1 MTIEENFFS
10 LDLMINNMPHYVYW
24 KNKKS
29 IYMACNDNIA
39 RLFGLKN
46 KEEIR
51 GKSDKDFYW
60 LDESLIRQFVADDQ
74 RVMIEKV
81 TLTKE
86 YSIPIKQ
93 FGGEL
98 RFFRTDK
105 LPLYDQQNQV
115 VGVLG
120 VAIDITEQKFVKQET
135 HVSSMLLEDIIFNLP
150 GLIYWKNKQ
159 HQYIGFNKNVVEL
172 SRLSRTSLYG
182 KTDLEINWGEKE
194 AKVFQKEDKEVM
206 ETGIIKI
213 TENSLPIKRADGA
226 HIVVRTEKNRLY
238 DREGNII
245 GMLGVALDITD
256 KKIFEQKL
264 IIAKEKAEA
273 ANQAKT
279 EFIMNM
285 SHDLRTPLAG
295 IIGLAGIQADKKM
308 ELPEQ
313 QQYGQMIQ
321 GAGEQLLELLNS
333 VIEVTAAEHQIQPP
347 KKEPINLIQ
356 LAKELQTLMQPSLQ
370 SKGLQF
376 QVKIDPTLPTIISDR
391 IKLKRLLLNLLSNA
405 VKFTRQGEID
415 LKINLFSIEND
426 QAKVKM
432 QIADTGI
439 GIAKDKLDKIFDRF
453 YRVHPSYQG
462 GYQGYGIGLYLVKKI
477 VEQLNGE
484 IKVASEEGKGSCFTL
499 DFNFSLAGKDADENK
514 TVLAKS
520 ELEAY
525 PGTGKLKRAVL
536 VAEDNALVLYVVK
549 NILSNLGYKVIT
561 VTKGKAALQALQTQ
575 SFVWALLDV
584 GLPDLTGTEVAKRY
598 RQWEQAHNKSRLPL
612 FVLTAHA
619 VEEVKEQCDEI
630 GIDHIF
636 HKPFTGQ
643 DAQTIEQF
651 IRQE

>member
-1 MTIEENFFS
+1 
-10 LDLMINNMPHYVYW
+10 
-24 KNKKS
+24 
-29 IYMACNDNIA
+29 
-39 RLFGLKN
+39 
-46 KEEIR
+46 
-51 GKSDKDFYW
+51 
-60 LDESLIRQFVADDQ
+60 
-74 RVMIEKV
+74 
-81 TLTKE
+81 
-86 YSIPIKQ
+86 
-93 FGGEL
+93 
-98 RFFRTDK
+98 
-105 LPLYDQQNQV
+105 
-115 VGVLG
+115 
-120 VAIDITEQKFVKQET
+120 
-135 HVSSMLLEDIIFNLP
+135 
-150 GLIYWKNKQ
+150 
-159 HQYIGFNKNVVEL
+159 
-172 SRLSRTSLYG
+172 
-182 KTDLEINWGEKE
+182 
-194 AKVFQKEDKEVM
+194 
-206 ETGIIKI
+206 
-213 TENSLPIKRADGA
+213 
-226 HIVVRTEKNRLY
+226 
-238 DREGNII
+238 
-245 GMLGVALDITD
+245 
-256 KKIFEQKL
+256 
-264 IIAKEKAEA
+264 
-273 ANQAKT
+273 
-279 EFIMNM
+279 
-285 SHDLRTPLAG
+285 
-295 IIGLAGIQADKKM
+295 
-308 ELPEQ
+308 
-313 QQYGQMIQ
+313 
-321 GAGEQLLELLNS
+321 
-333 VIEVTAAEHQIQPP
+333 
-347 KKEPINLIQ
+347 
-356 LAKELQTLMQPSLQ
+356 MQPSLQ
-370 SKGLQF
+370 SKELQF